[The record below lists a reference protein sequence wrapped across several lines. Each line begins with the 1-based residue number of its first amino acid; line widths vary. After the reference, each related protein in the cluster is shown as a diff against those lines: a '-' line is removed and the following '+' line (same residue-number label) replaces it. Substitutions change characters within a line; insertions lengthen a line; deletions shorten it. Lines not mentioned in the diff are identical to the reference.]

1 MEDLN
6 EANFTHLLTNL
17 SNNKDID
24 KEYTALLSIIHE
36 LISVI
41 NFKIFNLN
49 KKSKKNSNSK
59 SNESQK
65 QHNYAPGREINRR

>member
-24 KEYTALLSIIHE
+24 SQYAAALSVIHE

-41 NFKIFNLN
+41 NYRIFNLN
-49 KKSKKNSNSK
+49 KKSKKNSR
-59 SNESQK
+59 SNEQPK
-65 QHNYAPGREINRR
+65 QSNASGREIDRR